1 MSKELLSLLEALGE
15 IPFLTCSS
23 FKRLLAFLGLW
34 LLSSSSKTVEL
45 HLSDI
50 LPESHIP
57 QLKTGFSWKMFSAF
71 QDPHD

>member
-1 MSKELLSLLEALGE
+1 MSTELLSLLEALGE
-15 IPFLTCSS
+15 SPFLTSSS

-34 LLSSSSKTVEL
+34 PLPSSAKTAEL

-50 LPESHIP
+50 LPESHLP
-57 QLKTGFSWKMFSAF
+57 QTGFSWKTFSAF